1 MESIGKIK
9 SNKFYIGDICYVL
22 NDDLY
27 QNIWGGK
34 YDFRDG
40 VIDFGI
46 NQVLV
51 HGTAYGDG
59 CYSDNKGNTYGV
71 DAGVI
76 GVVPEELIDW
86 DKIEKDYGSK
96 DKIYELGNIV
106 TAQEAEL
113 IYDNGTFY
121 INVTNDG
128 YENTYVIC
136 TGESKDMSYY
146 TDQLDEIRD
155 TVMTFARECKAIG
168 CDYQAQQLDSIL
180 DSIDEIEF

>member
-9 SNKFYIGDICYVL
+9 SNRFYIGDICYVL
-22 NDDLY
+22 NEDLY
-27 QNIWGGK
+27 QNIWGDK
-34 YDFRDG
+34 YGFKDG
-40 VIDFGI
+40 IIDFGI

-59 CYSDNKGNTYGV
+59 CYCDNEGNMYGV

-96 DKIYELGNIV
+96 SKICEFGNVV

-113 IYDNGTFY
+113 SYEDGTFY
-121 INVTNDG
+121 INVTNNG
-128 YENTYVIC
+128 YEDTYVIC
-136 TGESKDMSYY
+136 TGESEDMSYY
-146 TDQLDEIRD
+146 TDQLNEIYEAVI
-155 TVMTFARECKAIG
+155 TLARECRAIG

>member
-9 SNKFYIGDICYVL
+9 SNKFYVGDICYVL
-22 NDDLY
+22 NEDLY

-34 YDFRDG
+34 YDFKDG
-40 VIDFGI
+40 VIDFGA

-51 HGTAYGDG
+51 HGTRYGDG
-59 CYSDNKGNTYGV
+59 CYEDNQGNTYSV

-96 DKIYELGNIV
+96 SKIYELGNIV

-113 IYDNGTFY
+113 IYDVGTFY
-121 INVTNDG
+121 INITNNG
-128 YENTYVIC
+128 YEDTYIIR
-136 TGESKDMSYY
+136 TGASEDTSYY

-155 TVMTFARECKAIG
+155 AVMTFAQECKAIG
-168 CDYQAQQLDSIL
+168 YDYQAQQLDLIL
-180 DSIDEIEF
+180 DSIDKIDF

>member
-9 SNKFYIGDICYVL
+9 SNRFYIGDICYVL

-27 QNIWGGK
+27 QDIWGGK
-34 YDFRDG
+34 YNFKDG
-40 VIDFGI
+40 IIDFGI

-59 CYSDNKGNTYGV
+59 CYEDNKGNTYGV

-76 GVVPEELIDW
+76 GIVPEELIDW
-86 DKIEKDYGSK
+86 DKIRNYG
-96 DKIYELGNIV
+96 DKNIYEFGNVV

-121 INVTNDG
+121 INVTNNG
-128 YENTYVIC
+128 YEDTYVIC
-136 TGESKDMSYY
+136 TRESEDMSYY
-146 TDQLDEIRD
+146 TNQLDEIRD
-155 TVMTFARECKAIG
+155 LVMTFARECKAIG

-180 DSIDEIEF
+180 DSINEIEF

>member
-22 NDDLY
+22 NEDLY
-27 QNIWGGK
+27 QDIWGGK
-34 YDFRDG
+34 YNFEDG
-40 VIDFGI
+40 IIDFGI
-46 NQVLV
+46 NKVLV

-59 CYSDNKGNTYGV
+59 CYNDNKGNTYGV

-113 IYDNGTFY
+113 SYDNGTFY
-121 INVTNDG
+121 ISVSNN
-128 YENTYVIC
+128 
-136 TGESKDMSYY
+136 GESEDMSYY

-155 TVMTFARECKAIG
+155 AVMTFAQECKAIG
-168 CDYQAQQLDSIL
+168 YHYQAQQLDLIL
-180 DSIDEIEF
+180 DSIDEIEFKEVK

>member
-1 MESIGKIK
+1 MENIGKIK

-22 NDDLY
+22 NDNNY
-27 QNIWGGK
+27 AGIWGYK
-34 YDFRDG
+34 YDFKDG
-40 VIDFGI
+40 IIDCGI

-59 CYSDNKGNTYGV
+59 CYEDNKGNTYGV

-96 DKIYELGNIV
+96 SKIHDLGV
-106 TAQEAEL
+106 YVSGDEAEL
-113 IYDNGTFY
+113 CYDDGTFY
-121 INVTNDG
+121 INVTRDG
-128 YENTYVIC
+128 ISDTFIIE
-136 TGESKDMSYY
+136 TGEEEDYTYY
-146 TDQLDEIRD
+146 TEQLDEIRD
-155 TVMTFARECKAIG
+155 AVMTFAQECKAIG
-168 CDYQAQQLDSIL
+168 FDYQAQQLDLIL

>member
-9 SNKFYIGDICYVL
+9 SNRFYIGDICYVL

-27 QNIWGGK
+27 QDIWGNK
-34 YDFRDG
+34 YNFKDG
-40 VIDFGI
+40 IIDFGI

-59 CYSDNKGNTYGV
+59 CYEDNKGNTYYV

-76 GVVPEELIDW
+76 GIVPEELIDW
-86 DKIEKDYGSK
+86 NRIERDYGDK
-96 DKIYELGNIV
+96 NKIYEFGNVV

-121 INVTNDG
+121 INVTNNG
-128 YENTYVIC
+128 YEDTYVIC
-136 TGESKDMSYY
+136 TGESEDMSYY

-155 TVMTFARECKAIG
+155 LVMTFARECKAIG
-168 CDYQAQQLDSIL
+168 YYHQAQQLDSIL